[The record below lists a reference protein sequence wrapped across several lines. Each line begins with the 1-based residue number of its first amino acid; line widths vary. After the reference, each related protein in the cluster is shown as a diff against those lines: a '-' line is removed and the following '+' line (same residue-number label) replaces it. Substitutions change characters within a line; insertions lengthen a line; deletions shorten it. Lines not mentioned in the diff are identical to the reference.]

1 MMFRH
6 SSETEKSLKNLDL
19 DTKSARE
26 KAFTVFISLCKVHG
40 KYILPNIKNLIDKS
54 QELWKKNEIMDSE
67 LALMYEAFG
76 EISNEFQDYDKQ
88 FQFFGYI
95 LNDQLDIFTSKNMTD
110 FLSKEIFIL
119 KAFEIIKEENE
130 ELLGQLKAYFAKIP
144 LFINVNLILKKILQS
159 IASRTP
165 ENNVNFNNN

>member
-95 LNDQLDIFTSKNMTD
+95 LNDQLDIF
-110 FLSKEIFIL
+110 IL